1 MPLTPRKATVY
12 PCLHWRLLDTQAS
25 LAQSLVGSLLQFV
38 GLSALWLYGGAHTT
52 CFPGLLLPES
62 LSPLQATAHTLKGKS
77 GSVSCGV
84 PGSWHAQ
91 GFVSALRAP
100 LEGMGF
106 DSKCDFSPPTLFE
119 ASPLPLDAVSFLG
132 RLHHSPVSGCSAV
145 RCDLGVLRGE
155 DTRTSFYS
163 AIFWVPAFP
172 HLSVIREVQIQ
183 MVYHE

>member
-1 MPLTPRKATVY
+1 MVGLTHHIFQVCCSQS
-12 PCLHWRLLDTQAS
+12 PCPHSRLLLTHAGDTQ
-25 LAQSLVGSLLQFV
+25 
-38 GLSALWLYGGAHTT
+38 
-52 CFPGLLLPES
+52 
-62 LSPLQATAHTLKGKS
+62 TLKNRS